1 MQISD
6 KPVIND
12 SRHLPVPMS
21 SGMPSVQPHAIPAPP
36 KSEIDVIDSLQR
48 RWLLAAGIFIICTVV
63 GYRLIRYYVKPMYQA
78 ETTVYISP
86 NALKDNL
93 DHVNEVSYA
102 LLINHQI
109 VTVLHHDTLSAALQR
124 LDAKGLH
131 WQYAGEAEQAAIERL
146 RYSLAVWRV
155 PDSYE
160 ITIGVHGPNPTNLAT
175 IANTIAEAYLAR
187 GSGEFVSERSDRLAV
202 LTRENAFVEKELNEK
217 LDQVTQYSEKLQ
229 VVDLQRAAEFPDDAM
244 LAQMRTALAEAHQ
257 KRIIAEQELAVD
269 EKSNAAPE
277 AEQIVMNDAAT
288 RTMLDGLLQRQSDL
302 RLRLE
307 GMLPANPLYNNTQKG
322 LSSIDT
328 QLHSVP
334 AEMVSSIGLQL
345 LDKRRNDV
353 EQSQRIELALTD
365 EFTHRLSD
373 TQAASRQL
381 REARAVNADIERLR
395 AHLRDVQARIDALN
409 LQAEMP
415 GFLSMFSLARRPL
428 QPQKNQKQKAFGTL
442 LVFALILS
450 LGVPI
455 ILDAGDPR
463 IHNPTSIER
472 ILGLLPIGMTM
483 ESRPGREEFADEH
496 MRRLVSGIQRCIARG
511 AKTVLLTPLKFGSSD
526 ILAGEICKDLTERG
540 FRPVLV
546 HATRQ
551 MLIPKAVERIGGRA
565 QISALGSYVQMLK
578 AAEQDCDVVLISA
591 PPLLLSSDTELLAT
605 EADVTL
611 MIVDAG
617 KSTRKDLERAGR
629 LLERLNGGGVGAIL
643 TNVRVERAGRSLRSE
658 LRDLRILRSSPAGAE
673 T

>member
-1 MQISD
+1 
-6 KPVIND
+6 
-12 SRHLPVPMS
+12 
-21 SGMPSVQPHAIPAPP
+21 
-36 KSEIDVIDSLQR
+36 
-48 RWLLAAGIFIICTVV
+48 
-63 GYRLIRYYVKPMYQA
+63 
-78 ETTVYISP
+78 
-86 NALKDNL
+86 LKDNL

-102 LLINHQI
+102 TLVNHQI
-109 VTVLHHDTLSAALQR
+109 VTVLHHETLNAALQR
-124 LDAKGLH
+124 LSAKGLH
-131 WQYAGEAEQAAIERL
+131 WQQPGETEQAAIERL

-160 ITIGVHGPNPTNLAT
+160 ITIGAHGPNPTNLAT
-175 IANTIAEAYLAR
+175 IANTVAEAYLAK

-202 LTRENAFVEKELNEK
+202 LTRENAFIEKELNEK
-217 LDQVTQYSEKLQ
+217 LDHVTQYSEKLQ
-229 VVDLQRAAEFPDDAM
+229 VVDLQRAAEFPDDAV

-257 KRIIAEQELAVD
+257 KRIVAEQLLAVD

-307 GMLPANPLYNNTQKG
+307 GMLPANPLYKNTEKG

-328 QLHSVP
+328 QLQSVP
-334 AEMVSSIGLQL
+334 AEMVSSIGSQL
-345 LDKRRNDV
+345 MDKRRNDV
-353 EQSQRIELALTD
+353 EQSLRIELALTD

-381 REARAVNADIERLR
+381 REARAVSADIERLR

-450 LGVPI
+450 LAVPV

-463 IHNPTSIER
+463 IHNPTSVER
-472 ILGLLPIGMTM
+472 ILGLLPVGMTM
-483 ESRPGREEFADEH
+483 ESKPGREEFAEEH
-496 MRRLVSGIQRCIARG
+496 MRRLTSGIQRCIARG

-526 ILAGEICKDLTERG
+526 ILGDEICKDLTERG

-551 MLIPKAVERIGGRA
+551 MLIPNAVERIGGRA
-565 QISALGSYVQMLK
+565 QISALGRCVSMLK
-578 AAEQDCDVVLISA
+578 VAEQDCDVVLISA

-617 KSTRKDLERAGR
+617 KSTRKDVERAGR
-629 LLERLNGGGVGAIL
+629 LLERLHGAGVGAIL

-658 LRDLRILRSSPAGAE
+658 LRDYRILRSSPAGAE